1 MKTSELGSDVFESIM
16 VELENKDANVV
27 DKIISLLE

>member
-27 DKIISLLE
+27 DGSSRW